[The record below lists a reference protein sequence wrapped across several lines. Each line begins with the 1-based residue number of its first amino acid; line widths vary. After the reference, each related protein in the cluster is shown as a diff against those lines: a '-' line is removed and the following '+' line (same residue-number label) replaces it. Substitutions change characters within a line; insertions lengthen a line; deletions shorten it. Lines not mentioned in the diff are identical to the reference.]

1 MAKRKRTITV
11 EHRSIGPTPERL
23 AKAEQFFTVGDDQTR
38 GKVYTLQDS
47 TLERL
52 YSRLLKDKGLT
63 RSDEDSLRREYTA
76 LQRYK
81 HHWYHGGLVPT
92 LSSVDPNQVFAP
104 DPLVMS
110 GMARSEAQA
119 HHRSQWRE
127 ARAALG
133 HRAGIVVDNVVC
145 SENTLEIAGYAVGWQ
160 SKPQAISAAI
170 ECLRDSGERLAKMW
184 GIG

>member
-23 AKAEQFFTVGDDQTR
+23 AKAEEFFTVGDDQTR

-47 TLERL
+47 TMDRL
-52 YSRLLKDKGLT
+52 YSRLLKAAP
-63 RSDEDSLRREYTA
+63 RAEEDNLRREYTA

-81 HHWYHGGLVPT
+81 HHWYHSGQSPKIG
-92 LSSVDPNQVFAP
+92 SVDLNRVFAL
-104 DPLVMS
+104 DPTSLS
-110 GMARSEAQA
+110 GMPASERQA
-119 HHRSQWRE
+119 HHRQQYRD
-127 ARAALG
+127 ARNALG
-133 HRAGIVVDNVVC
+133 HRAGIVVDNAIC
-145 SENTLEIAGYAVGWQ
+145 YETTLEIAGYAVGWK

-170 ECLRDSGERLAKMW
+170 ECIRDSGERLARLW